1 MPPSAWMQRRSS
13 PVRNYVYLCGALAL
27 LCRNE
32 YFTLALLLLGLA
44 VFLFKLFAAASERS
58 W

>member
-1 MPPSAWMQRRSS
+1 M
-13 PVRNYVYLCGALAL
+13 RNYAALGASLAL

-32 YFTLALLLLGLA
+32 YLTLALLLIGLT
-44 VFLFKLFAAASERS
+44 VFLCKIFAAASERS

>member
-1 MPPSAWMQRRSS
+1 M
-13 PVRNYVYLCGALAL
+13 RNYAALGACIAL

-32 YFTLALLLLGLA
+32 YLTLALLLIGLA
-44 VFLFKLFAAASERS
+44 VFLGKILTAAAERS

>member
-1 MPPSAWMQRRSS
+1 M
-13 PVRNYVYLCGALAL
+13 RNYVYLGGALAL

-32 YFTLALLLLGLA
+32 YLTLALLLLGLA

>member
-1 MPPSAWMQRRSS
+1 MRDMA
-13 PVRNYVYLCGALAL
+13 LLGASLAL
-27 LCRNE
+27 LCGNE

>member
-1 MPPSAWMQRRSS
+1 M
-13 PVRNYVYLCGALAL
+13 RNYVYLGGALAL

-44 VFLFKLFAAASERS
+44 VFLFKLFAAASEMS

>member
-1 MPPSAWMQRRSS
+1 
-13 PVRNYVYLCGALAL
+13 VRNYVYLGACLAL
-27 LCRNE
+27 VGRNE